1 MTAAELPETPR
12 RVRLIVGLLL
22 PLIVFV
28 LPANPA
34 GGPGAW
40 TLLPPLFAISLAF
53 ATSRAILPLAGGVWL
68 GATMLAWRGG
78 ARVMAPLQ
86 GVWSGFDTFIV
97 RTSIYDPGGS
107 WGGDG
112 EGTWMS
118 FNLAVIGFVFAL
130 VGMVAVAI
138 RAGGM
143 AGVAERFKVLARS
156 PRSVRLSSWMLGI
169 AIFFDDYANSLI
181 VGGTMRPL
189 TDRMRVSRE
198 KLAWIVDSTAAPI
211 AGLSILSTWIAYE
224 ISQFE
229 PQLPDAGF
237 AAGSGFAVFLQT
249 IPFRFYCI
257 LTICFVGA
265 MSYAG
270 RDFGPMLEAER
281 RACDTGAVFRPGSK
295 PMSAEGDVSAEPKP
309 GIAHRAH
316 VALLPVT
323 VTLGTIVGLFVQ
335 QGELAHAAAEG
346 VAGHVGSGASLLH
359 MREILE
365 GVSDNTLMLFYG
377 AMVGLGTALALALG
391 ERLLNLAEAA
401 HAALSGTK
409 AMTVAVAVLMLAWAM
424 AAVCGKVDD
433 GGLGTRQYMAS
444 VAPMIPPLLLPAGLF
459 LLSCGVAFA
468 TGSSW
473 STMGILLPIVIGL
486 ASSVGEASSI
496 GGQAMVIITI
506 GAVLDGSIFGDHCSP
521 ISDTTILSS
530 TAAGSDHMDH
540 VRTQAPYAITVM
552 LIALLAGY
560 LPAAAG
566 MSPWVS
572 LVAGLAA
579 IAGVVTF
586 VARPVRQRS

>member
-1 MTAAELPETPR
+1 MAATGSAELPAKPR

-68 GATMLAWRGG
+68 GATMLAWQGG
-78 ARVMAPLQ
+78 ARVLAPLQ
-86 GVWSGFDTFIV
+86 GAFTSVDTFIIK
-97 RTSIYDPGGS
+97 TSIYD
-107 WGGDG
+107 D
-112 EGTWMS
+112 GTWMS

-143 AGVAERFKVLARS
+143 AGVAERFTVLARS
-156 PRSVRLSSWMLGI
+156 PRSVRLSSWLLGL

-198 KLAWIVDSTAAPI
+198 KLAWLVDSTAAPV

-237 AAGSGFAVFLQT
+237 AAGSGFSVFLQT

-257 LTICFVGA
+257 LTLVFVGA
-265 MSYAG
+265 LSFAG
-270 RDFGPMLEAER
+270 RDFGPMLRAER
-281 RACDTGAVFRPGSK
+281 RAFNTGAVFRPGSK
-295 PMSAEGDVSAEPKP
+295 PLSAEGDVSAEPKP

-316 VALLPVT
+316 VALIPVT
-323 VTLGTIVGLFVQ
+323 VTLGTIIGLFVQ
-335 QGELAHAAAEG
+335 QGELAHAAAQG
-346 VAGHVGSGASLLH
+346 VAGHTGSGVSLLH

-365 GVSDNTLMLFYG
+365 GLSDNTLMLF
-377 AMVGLGTALALALG
+377 LGALAGLATAVLLALG
-391 ERLLNLAEAA
+391 ERLLSLVEAA
-401 HAALSGTK
+401 QAAISGTK
-409 AMTVAVAVLMLAWAM
+409 AMTVAVTVLMLAWAM
-424 AAVCGKVDD
+424 AAVCGKADD
-433 GGLGTRQYMAS
+433 GGLGTREYMAS
-444 VAPMIPPLLLPAGLF
+444 IAPLIPPLLLPAGLF

-486 ASSVGEASSI
+486 AASVGASSSI
-496 GGQAMVIITI
+496 GSQAMVIITI

-552 LIALLAGY
+552 SIALLAGY

-566 MSPWVS
+566 LPAVVS
-572 LVAGLAA
+572 LCVGVAALL
-579 IAGVVTF
+579 GVIYF
-586 VARPVRQRS
+586 VAKPLPHGR

>member
-1 MTAAELPETPR
+1 MSAGAKTDAVAPR
-12 RVRLIVGLLL
+12 RVRMIVGALL
-22 PLIVFV
+22 PLVVFI
-28 LPANPA
+28 LPSNPV

-68 GATMLAWRGG
+68 GATMIAWQSGD
-78 ARVMAPLQ
+78 RVLAPLLGAWN
-86 GVWSGFDTFIV
+86 GVDQFII
-97 RTSIYDPGGS
+97 RTSIYD
-107 WGGDG
+107 D
-112 EGTWMS
+112 GTWMS
-118 FNLAVIGFVFAL
+118 FNLSVIGFVFAL

-143 AGVAERFKVLARS
+143 AGVAERFTVFARS
-156 PRSVRLSSWMLGI
+156 PRSVRISAWLLGLVV
-169 AIFFDDYANSLI
+169 FFDDYANSLI

-198 KLAWIVDSTAAPI
+198 KLAWLVDSTAAPV

-237 AAGSGFAVFLQT
+237 AAGSGFAVFIQT
-249 IPFRFYCI
+249 LPFRFYCI
-257 LTICFVGA
+257 LTIVFVGA
-265 MSYAG
+265 MSIAG
-270 RDFGPMLEAER
+270 RDFGPMLKAER
-281 RACDTGAVFRPGSK
+281 RAFETGAVFRPGAR
-295 PMSAEGDVSAEPKP
+295 PLSAEGDASAEPKE

-316 VALLPVT
+316 VALLPVAI
-323 VTLGTIVGLFVQ
+323 TLGTIVALFVQ
-335 QGELAHAAAEG
+335 QGELTHAA
-346 VAGHVGSGASLLH
+346 VAGTAGHTGSGLSLLH
-359 MREILE
+359 MREVLG
-365 GVSDNTLMLFYG
+365 GVSDNTFMLFLG
-377 AMVGLGTALALALG
+377 AMTGLTTVVVLAML
-391 ERLLNLAEAA
+391 ERLLTLVEALK
-401 HAALSGTK
+401 AAISGSR
-409 AMTVAVAVLMLAWAM
+409 AMTVAVVVLMLAWAM
-424 AAVCGKVDD
+424 AAVCGKVDE
-433 GGLGTRQYMAS
+433 GGLGTREYMAS
-444 VAPMIPPLLLPAGLF
+444 IAPMIPPLLLPAGLF
-459 LLSCGVAFA
+459 LLSCAVAFA

-486 ASSVGEASSI
+486 AASVGEASMI

-552 LIALLAGY
+552 SIALLAGY

-566 MSPWVS
+566 LPPAMSLLAGAALIG
-572 LVAGLAA
+572 LV
-579 IAGVVTF
+579 VMF
-586 VARPVRQRS
+586 VARPVEG